1 MALKSMTGFG
11 RGEYR
16 ADGLDLVVEIKAVNH
31 RYSEIVIRMPRVL
44 NALEDRMR
52 RLIAGAV
59 NRGRIDLF
67 VTLEDRRPGLK
78 TVSVDKELA
87 IAYHNAL
94 RELAA
99 IAGAD
104 LTKISVEEQF
114 SCLLRYP
121 ELLTSTQIEGDA
133 ESYWEPL
140 QQALQAAMNQ
150 LVEMRCREGAHLGG
164 DLSGRIDLLDQLVT
178 QVEARMPEVVVDY
191 EKRLRERLNEI
202 MLKDKTIS
210 VDPARLAQEVVL
222 FADKTSVTE
231 EMVRLRS
238 HMKQFRHIIVSG
250 GSVGRKL
257 DFIVQE
263 MNREAN
269 TIASKA
275 NDSAVAHMVVDMK
288 SELEKIRE
296 QVQNIE

>member
-1 MALKSMTGFG
+1 MSLKSMTGFG

-31 RYSEIVIRMPRVL
+31 RYNETVVRMPRVL
-44 NALEDRMR
+44 NVLEDRMR
-52 RLIAGAV
+52 RLIAGEV

-67 VTLEDRRPGLK
+67 ITLEDRRPGLK

-94 RELAA
+94 RELAT
-99 IAGAD
+99 IVGAD
-104 LTKISVEEQF
+104 LAKISVEEQF

-121 ELLTSTQIEGDA
+121 ELLASTQMEGDA
-133 ESYWEPL
+133 ESYWAPLQRAL
-140 QQALQAAMNQ
+140 QQAMTQ
-150 LVEMRCREGAHLGG
+150 LVEMRCREGAHLAE
-164 DLSGRIDLLDQLVT
+164 DLSGRIDLLDQLVS
-178 QVEARMPEVVVDY
+178 QVEARMPEVVIDY

-202 MLKDKTIS
+202 MQKDKSIS

-238 HMKQFRHIIVSG
+238 HMKQFRHIIISG